1 MVLSII
7 SNSTMTYSINPQSKK
22 LAKYWQIYLNL
33 TFIYTQTISVLTQ
46 MRFGELS
53 TMSSSRMRGYDYGR
67 YLDYYNIKK
76 VNLDYGFKSEHYF
89 NTREVKHSHLCEL
102 EIHQT
107 VVQNAVFNAL

>member
-1 MVLSII
+1 
-7 SNSTMTYSINPQSKK
+7 MTYSINTRSKQ
-22 LAKYWQIYLNL
+22 LAKYWYIYLNL
-33 TFIYTQTISVLTQ
+33 TCIYTLTISVLTQ
-46 MRFGELS
+46 MRLGELS

-76 VNLDYGFKSEHYF
+76 VALF
-89 NTREVKHSHLCEL
+89 NTREVKHSHLCEF

>member
-1 MVLSII
+1 MVLSIP
-7 SNSTMTYSINPQSKK
+7 YSINTQSKK

-33 TFIYTQTISVLTQ
+33 TCIYTPTISVLTQ

-53 TMSSSRMRGYDYGR
+53 TMSSSRMRGYDNMHS
-67 YLDYYNIKK
+67 LDYYNIKK
-76 VNLDYGFKSEHYF
+76 VNLDYGVKIEHYF
-89 NTREVKHSHLCEL
+89 NIREVKHSHLCEL

>member
-1 MVLSII
+1 
-7 SNSTMTYSINPQSKK
+7 MTYSINPQSKK

-33 TFIYTQTISVLTQ
+33 TCIYTPTISVLTQ

-76 VNLDYGFKSEHYF
+76 VNLDYGFKIEHYF